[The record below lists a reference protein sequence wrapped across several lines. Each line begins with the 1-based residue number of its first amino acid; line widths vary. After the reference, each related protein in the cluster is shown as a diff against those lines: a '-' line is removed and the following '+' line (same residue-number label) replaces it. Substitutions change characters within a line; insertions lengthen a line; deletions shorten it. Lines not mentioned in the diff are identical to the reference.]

1 MSTKKGIVK
10 KTEISAFKNMRASG
24 IIAIRLD
31 PNDTLVSVDKTSGE
45 DNILLV
51 TKKGM
56 SIRFSEKDIR
66 PMGRPTSGI
75 RGIKISSGDEVI
87 GMDVF
92 NPKAPEIT
100 DKRRKIFRDI
110 LTVSEKGIGKRTPI
124 DLFPLQKR
132 AGKGVKAAVITPKT
146 GNLSAVTTVTEKVD
160 QVVITSA
167 SGQVIKLPL
176 KNIPQM
182 GRATQGVILMRFA
195 KKDDS
200 VAGVATLEKDLTEEE
215 EKEQN
220 NSN

>member
-1 MSTKKGIVK
+1 MATKKGIVK

-24 IIAIRLD
+24 IIAIRLE
-31 PNDTLVSVDKTSGE
+31 PNDTLVGVDKTTGE
-45 DNILLV
+45 DNILLI

-56 SIRFSEKDIR
+56 SIRFSEKDLR
-66 PMGRPTSGI
+66 AMGRPTSGV
-75 RGIKISSGDEVI
+75 RGIRIADDDEVI

-92 NPKAPEIT
+92 NPKSPEIK
-100 DKRRKIFRDI
+100 DKRRKVFRDI

-146 GNLSAVTTVTEKVD
+146 GNLAAMTTVTEKID
-160 QVVITSA
+160 QVVITS
-167 SGQVIKLPL
+167 SMGQIIKLPL

-195 KKDDS
+195 KSDDS
-200 VAGVATLEKDLTEEE
+200 VAGVATLEKNITEDEKEEE
-215 EKEQN
+215 TN
-220 NSN
+220 